1 MSKITI
7 NSFRIP
13 RYHGDADA
21 CTSKL
26 RIYADQRFMA
36 SDGDLILASKPG
48 GPVWYK
54 EIDCVVDETD
64 LVVPSFI
71 IDSTTNSNVTDATY
85 SGVVFDEDDHWE
97 DYLFRHFK
105 IPSGLG
111 SPIDWDAVETYNDDP
126 PANIPGVT
134 YTQEQVDA
142 LLEALPPS
150 ANQGVWDALQESYW
164 LDNYNSL
171 SEVLALIADAE
182 AELIVTSLHA
192 ITTDTTIPANVLV
205 KFQGNGGFTV
215 SAAKTLTINS
225 MDAAAPKRLFFGDG
239 VVSVAPDACPEMYL
253 SWWGGCSYGL
263 AEFIADYGGG
273 ANVTLWITETNQCS
287 VTADLQTS
295 GTLTV
300 GDAYEIQNYVGG
312 VKDVTICTGG
322 TGYAN
327 GTTTGVATTGGTGSG
342 CTITIFGVGNVV
354 VSAAMAAAGTGY
366 KVGDRLTISG
376 GGANCIVEVQSL
388 VGTDQFQNVHYVS
401 GFSDSA
407 LDYRYCNAQGVVFIA
422 TGTTPTTWSAGT
434 SIRHC
439 TTIPENITIGFKGGG
454 TLRATGNGGGIYIK
468 SMIDPGDRQVFTS
481 DGSGKIFVDPNAV
494 DEHKLIWWSGQGSLP
509 GETPP
514 DSTHYFKQL
523 QQSLSVARRGGKAK
537 LPSGIFAT
545 DRITWTANT
554 SVTGNNS
561 NLDPGYATE
570 IRPYTLAAT
579 YTGIFDMQPRAV
591 NMQFA
596 NFTLN
601 CSSSTTVSAFR
612 NVMALAGNYNITWDH
627 VHFYNG
633 TANAANVMV
642 LDGSSTGY
650 EFINY
655 VLNACQWTAG
665 TNGTCLYW
673 RSINTGGQFNNPLF
687 RVGQGGKCIDA
698 PVLGFVTVINPD
710 WRGNAGYTN
719 TPATNRTITGAM
731 TISNNSATMNLTE
744 DYTAGNYLTQE
755 DVGRYV
761 INATGLPDP
770 VSSTDQKFYIKHL
783 NTPWQAVLGGG
794 PDEDGTSTA
803 AVTNGNVTIQEP
815 GPFTGAVASTAI
827 DIGEHNCLHII
838 GGADEG
844 FNYFIKDGAA
854 DYRNQILLENCL
866 IQSAIDFDGTS
877 SSLTF
882 VNCEVFSRMLMVTT
896 GNPILRAFGGTVRRY
911 PVWNEYTRFP
921 YPGMELGVAEWF
933 GERGNAIDFEFDSS
947 YKDHI
952 STTYDQDSQMWAN
965 SMGGPLQIID
975 PQRFGGLDQDQPLL
989 SLLSP
994 STNEVDLKNFLRIG
1008 QSYYGGRIP
1017 RYYYDFLYSPLTG
1030 ALQIFG
1036 NHGTASYRVL
1046 QTNANFTTSQGIRST
1061 DPVEGI
1067 GYGTGSGGTVTQAT
1081 SKSTGVTLSKTT
1093 GKITMHN
1100 ASLAAGALVTFVV
1113 TNTSVRANDV
1123 PTACHLS
1130 GGTAGAYSV
1139 EAHTPVAGTSFSITV
1154 KNETGGALAEAIV
1167 IQFNLLRGAEA

>member
-1 MSKITI
+1 MAKITI
-7 NSFRIP
+7 NSFRVP

-26 RIYADQRFMA
+26 RIYADTRFMA
-36 SDGDLILASKPG
+36 SDGDLILESKPG

-71 IDSTTNSNVTDATY
+71 IDSTVDSNVRDATY
-85 SGVVFDEDDHWE
+85 SGIVFDEDDHWE
-97 DYLFRHFK
+97 DYLFRHFM
-105 IPSGLG
+105 IPSDLG
-111 SPIDWDAVETYNDDP
+111 SPIDWSDVETYNDDP
-126 PANIPGVT
+126 PVNVPGVT
-134 YTQEQVDA
+134 YTQEQVNA
-142 LLEALPPS
+142 LLEALPTS

-171 SEVLALIADAE
+171 SEVLALIDTDE
-182 AELIVTSLHA
+182 AELMVTSLHA
-192 ITTDTTIPANVLV
+192 VTADTTIPANVLV

-215 SAAKTLTINS
+215 SSGKTLTINS

-295 GTLTV
+295 GTFTV
-300 GDAYEIQNYVGG
+300 GDAYEIQNYVGT
-312 VKDVTICTGG
+312 VKDTVICTGG
-322 TGYAN
+322 TGYS
-327 GTTTGVATTGGTGSG
+327 TTNGVATTGGTGSG
-342 CTITIFGVGNVV
+342 CTVNIIATAGVIVDVDIN
-354 VSAAMAAAGTGY
+354 AAGTGY

-376 GGANCIVEVQSL
+376 GGANAIIEVQSL
-388 VGTDQFQNVHYVS
+388 VGTDKFQNCHYVS
-401 GFSDSA
+401 GFSDSG

-422 TGTTPTTWSAGT
+422 TGTTPTVYSAGT

-468 SMIDPGDRQVFTS
+468 SMIDPGDKKVFTS
-481 DGSGKIFVDPNAV
+481 DGTGKIFVDPNAV

-523 QQSLSVARRGGKAK
+523 QQSLSVGRRGGKAK
-537 LPSGIFAT
+537 LPTGIFAT

-579 YTGIFDMQPRAV
+579 YTGIFEMQPRAV

-627 VHFYNG
+627 VHFLNS
-633 TANAANVMV
+633 TANAATVMI
-642 LDGSSTGY
+642 LDGSSSGY

-673 RSINTGGQFNNPLF
+673 RSINTGGQFNNPRF
-687 RVGQGGKCIDA
+687 RTGTGGKCIDA
-698 PVLGFVTVINPD
+698 PVIGFVTIINPD
-710 WRGNAGYTN
+710 WRGATGYTN
-719 TPATNRTITGAM
+719 TPSTNRTITGAM

-761 INATGLPDP
+761 INSTGLPNP
-770 VSSTDQKFYIKHL
+770 ASSTDQKFFIQHL

-803 AVTNGNVTIQEP
+803 AVTNGDLLIQEP
-815 GPFTGAVASTAI
+815 GSYTGGVADVCI
-827 DIGEHNCLHII
+827 DIAERNCLHII

-866 IQSAIDFDGTS
+866 IQSAIDFDGSS

-882 VNCEVFSRMLMVTT
+882 VNCEVFSRCLVVST
-896 GNPILRAFGGTVRRY
+896 GNPLLRAFGGTVRRY
-911 PVWNEYTRFP
+911 TCWYEADRYPFP
-921 YPGMELGVAEWF
+921 GQELAVAEWF
-933 GERGNAIDFEFDSS
+933 RDRGNAIDFEFDSS

-952 STTYDQDSQMWAN
+952 STTYDQDAILWAN
-965 SMGGPLQIID
+965 SMGGVLQIID
-975 PQRFGGLDQDQPLL
+975 PQRLGGLDQDQPLL

-1017 RYYYDFLYSPLTG
+1017 RFYYDFFYNTLTG
-1030 ALQIFG
+1030 YLNIVG
-1036 NHGTASYRVL
+1036 NHSSAFRGMTINGAFEADGKLLCV
-1046 QTNANFTTSQGIRST
+1046 N
-1061 DPVEGI
+1061 DVEGI
-1067 GYGTGSGGTVTQAT
+1067 GYGTGAGGTVTQAT
-1081 SKSTGVTLSKTT
+1081 SKSTGVTLNKTT
-1093 GKITMHN
+1093 GKITMNN
-1100 ASLAAGALVTFVV
+1100 ANLVAGTTVTFLVT
-1113 TNTSVRANDV
+1113 NSSVRSNDV
-1123 PTACHLS
+1123 PTACHYS
-1130 GGTAGAYSV
+1130 GGTGGAYAV
-1139 EAHTPVAGTSFSITV
+1139 RAHTPVALNGFYITV
-1154 KNETGGALAEAIV
+1154 KNDTAGDLAEAIV
-1167 IQFNLLRGAEA
+1167 IQFNLIRGAEA